1 MQFQPADVY
10 SYPNN
15 LYAFKPSQYSRECP
29 RRHYYCGGDYSCIA
43 WRGTRFISITKRNKQ
58 SPPPKKAGFSF
69 MANLNKYSK
78 TLTQDPTQP
87 AAQAM
92 YYAIGLKEEDFGK
105 AQVGIVSMGWDG
117 NPCNMHL
124 NDLATQVR
132 NSVNSTD
139 GLLGLRFY
147 TIGVSDGISMG
158 TDGMRYSLVSRDVI
172 ADSIETNAGAQYY
185 DALIAIP
192 GCDKNM
198 PGSLMAMGRLNRPAI
213 MLYGGTIAPGHYKGE
228 DLNIV
233 SAFEALGKK
242 IAGQLDE
249 ADFKGIV
256 QHACPGAGACGGMY
270 TANTMASAIE
280 ALGMSLPNSSS
291 NPALS
296 PEKQAEC
303 QAIGQAIRVLLEK
316 DIKPRDIMTRKAFE
330 NAITVI
336 MVLGGS
342 TNAVLHMIAMAK
354 SVGVPLTQDDFQRI
368 SDRVPVLADFKPSG
382 KYLMQDLH
390 QFGGVPAVMRYLLK
404 KGLLHGDCLTV
415 TGKTVAENLEA
426 APDLDFNEQQ
436 IIQPLEKPIKKTGHL
451 QILYGNLAEKG
462 SVAKISGKEGERFEG
477 TARVFDGEQEV
488 IKGIAEGRV
497 HEGDVVVIRYIG
509 PKGAP
514 GMPEMLKPT
523 GAIIGAGLGK
533 SVALITDG
541 RFSGGTH
548 GFVVGHITPEAY
560 EGGLIALV
568 KDNDIIEIDAVKN
581 TLTLKVSEQEIA
593 ERKKNWKQPAPKAT
607 SGVLYKYS
615 RMVKDASEGCVT
627 DES

>member
-1 MQFQPADVY
+1 M
-10 SYPNN
+10 
-15 LYAFKPSQYSRECP
+15 KE
-29 RRHYYCGGDYSCIA
+29 
-43 WRGTRFISITKRNKQ
+43 
-58 SPPPKKAGFSF
+58 
-69 MANLNKYSK
+69 LNKYSK

-92 YYAIGLKEEDFGK
+92 YYAIGFKEEDFAK
-105 AQVGIVSMGWDG
+105 AQVGIASMGWDG

-124 NDLATQVR
+124 NDLATSVR
-132 NSVNSTD
+132 DSVNGTD
-139 GLLGLRFY
+139 GLIGLRFH

-185 DALIAIP
+185 DALVCIP

-198 PGSLMAMGRLNRPAI
+198 PGTVMAMGRLNRPSI
-213 MLYGGTIAPGHYKGE
+213 MLYGGTIAPGHYKDE

-242 IAGQLDE
+242 IAGNLSE

-280 ALGMSLPNSSS
+280 ALGMSLPYSSS

-296 PEKQAEC
+296 NDKQKEC
-303 QAIGQAIRVLLEK
+303 AAIGAAIKLLLEK
-316 DIKPRDIMTRKAFE
+316 DIKPKDIMTRKAFE

-342 TNAVLHMIAMAK
+342 TNAVLHLIAMAK
-354 SVGVPLTQDDFQRI
+354 SVGVPLTQDDFQTI

-382 KYLMQDLH
+382 KYLMEDLH
-390 QFGGVPAVMRYLLK
+390 QHGGVPAVMKYLL
-404 KGLLHGDCLTV
+404 GNRLLHGDCLTV
-415 TGKTVAENLEA
+415 TGKTVAENLKD
-426 APDLDFNEQQ
+426 APTLDFNKQK
-436 IIQPLEKPIKKTGHL
+436 IIMPLETPIKATGHL
-451 QILYGNLAEKG
+451 QILYGNLAEGG

-477 TARVFDGEQEV
+477 TARVFDGEHDL
-488 IKGIAEGRV
+488 IKGLQSGRV
-497 HEGDVVVIRYIG
+497 RAGDVVVIKNIG

-533 SVALITDG
+533 SVALITDA

-560 EGGLIALV
+560 EGGLIGLV
-568 KDNDIIEIDAVKN
+568 KDDDVIEIDATKN
-581 TLTLKVSEQEIA
+581 TITLKVPDDEIA
-593 ERKKNWKQPAPKAT
+593 ERKKNWRQPALKAKN
-607 SGVLYKYS
+607 GILYKYAKQ
-615 RMVKDASEGCVT
+615 VKTAAEGCVT
-627 DES
+627 DE